1 MSYDFDISSATFNE
15 STAANRYNRCPQ
27 VSNDM
32 YCIYFTKDPS
42 TQYRNALRF
51 KPCLYNFPLSEQ
63 CQVLLT
69 KFDDVIFVFILALL
83 QVLKELLR
91 RYAPD
96 DHVQI
101 AARDT

>member
-1 MSYDFDISSATFNE
+1 MNQQLQIDVHKFLMICIAYISPKTHQS
-15 STAANRYNRCPQ
+15 SIG
-27 VSNDM
+27 M
-32 YCIYFTKDPS
+32 
-42 TQYRNALRF
+42 RNALRF
-51 KPCLYNFPLSEQ
+51 KPYLYHCPLSEQ